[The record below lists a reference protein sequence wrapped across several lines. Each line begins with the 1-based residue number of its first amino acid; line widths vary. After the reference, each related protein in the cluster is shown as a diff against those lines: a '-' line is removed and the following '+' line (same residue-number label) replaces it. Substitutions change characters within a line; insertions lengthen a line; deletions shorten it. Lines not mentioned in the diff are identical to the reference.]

1 MSQFLQHI
9 HETIQAYF
17 SLNWPSLFVKLS
29 LKVIGALVFILICFI
44 LRYLAR
50 LLVRKTFI
58 EFPGRP
64 IEQTNRITTIVHL
77 LNNIIQYVFYFFLL
91 YGLLSILG
99 LPVSSLLAGASI
111 AGIAIG
117 LGAQGFLT
125 DVVNGFFILL
135 EHQYDVGDEVVISSI
150 NGIVSSIGLRSTQI
164 QDFDGVTHY
173 IPNRQILI
181 VSNKSQH
188 EMRITIDIPIYPD
201 SPIDRIRSIIK
212 KSNQELPLEIRQALT
227 QPLKQIGVLFTN
239 DSALIYRITSFSR
252 AGDQYTLQSF
262 LLERYMKAL
271 SQEGIALPKLTLG
284 DRLK

>member
-9 HETIQAYF
+9 QGTIQAYF
-17 SLNWPSLFVKLS
+17 SLNWPSIFVKLS

-201 SPIDRIRSIIK
+201 SPIDRIRTIIK
-212 KSNQELPLEIRQALT
+212 KSNQDLPLEIRQALT

-239 DSALIYRITSFSR
+239 DNGLIYRITSFSK

-262 LLERYMKAL
+262 LLERYMTAL
-271 SQEGIALPKLTLG
+271 SQEGVALPKLTLG